1 MHPGVGWMHKRCRR
15 LSPIHNGIVKLV
27 SESEGERT
35 HSQGVV
41 RFVLGVNSFVTD
53 TDAGTREQVHC

>member
-15 LSPIHNGIVKLV
+15 LSPIHNGILKLV

-41 RFVLGVNSFVTD
+41 RFVVTANGTVADND
-53 TDAGTREQVHC
+53 TDAREQDHC